1 MKKILYTVIAF
12 VLIQTSAHAQVNIRN
27 NNVAGKVTEIKT
39 VAVKPAAFRIHVP
52 NQTLFFTSTKPNV
65 IDMSV
70 KEFDLGGNV
79 TGNNFKAFEAGVYH
93 FDASLSV
100 NCNMEENINIH
111 RLHLYMFRNGGLIG
125 MQTIMNPKQ
134 SVSTEF
140 TLSVSTTV
148 MLQKGDVISL
158 SYEVDTDAGH
168 DSMTRSIDGSFS
180 GFKVNTGEQQ

>member
-1 MKKILYTVIAF
+1 MKKFFFVLVSF
-12 VLIQTSAHAQVNIRN
+12 VLIQSFAHAQVNIRN
-27 NNVAGKVTEIKT
+27 NAAAGKINEVKT
-39 VAVKPAAFRIHVP
+39 VVVKPAAFRIHVP

-65 IDMSV
+65 IDMPV

-100 NCNMEENINIH
+100 NCNMEENVNIH
-111 RLHLYMFRNGGLIG
+111 RLHLYMFRNGGLID
-125 MQTIMNPKQ
+125 MHSIMNPKQ

-180 GFKVNTGEQQ
+180 GFKVYTGEQQ